1 MSYLKIELKKMK
13 AEKVVSQAIKDSI
26 RKCADAAVFL
36 EKIVQDVLNLRR
48 EKVAPK
54 LNQKYKQLTFK
65 TEDYAKLFW
74 EDDLLKTIK
83 DISETNEVGQSL
95 TQKYQPMLKREL
107 FTKTGKPFLFKSQ
120 GSAKRKALAECST
133 ISVLP
138 TKAIK
143 VSVQQEHCYAKP

>member
-1 MSYLKIELKKMK
+1 MK
-13 AEKVVSQAIKDSI
+13 AEKVISQTIKDSI

-54 LNQKYKQLTFK
+54 LNQKYKQMTFK

-83 DISETNEVGQSL
+83 DMSETNKVGQSL

-107 FTKTGKPFLFKSQ
+107 FTKTGKLFLFKS
-120 GSAKRKALAECST
+120 
-133 ISVLP
+133 
-138 TKAIK
+138 
-143 VSVQQEHCYAKP
+143 

>member
-1 MSYLKIELKKMK
+1 MK
-13 AEKVVSQAIKDSI
+13 AEKVISQTIKDSI

-54 LNQKYKQLTFK
+54 LNQKYKQMTFK

-83 DISETNEVGQSL
+83 DMSETNKAGQSL

-107 FTKTGKPFLFKSQ
+107 FYQNREAFFIQKPGFSKEESSGRMFNHIRLTNKGNQSI
-120 GSAKRKALAECST
+120 SST
-133 ISVLP
+133 RTLLCQTMS
-138 TKAIK
+138 T
-143 VSVQQEHCYAKP
+143 